1 MMSVCSNWPI
11 PSEFIRKYAWI
22 GMSTV
27 VFSGTYTNEPPDQ
40 IAPWSA
46 ANLLSLGDALRHEVL
61 ADDLFVLSDGL
72 VHVTEDD
79 ALLLPLL
86 LHVLVDDLRLVLGAD
101 AGERVLLGLRN
112 AQLVEGVFDL
122 VGSSVQ
128 SSTPARTSTS
138 GRMYGMISSMS
149 TSLRSGCPGQSVG
162 IGISWNCSSA
172 RRRRSSIHSGSS
184 LSSEMTRTVSSV
196 SPSRSGRRISPPS

>member
-1 MMSVCSNWPI
+1 M
-11 PSEFIRKYAWI
+11 
-22 GMSTV
+22 
-27 VFSGTYTNEPPDQ
+27 
-40 IAPWSA
+40 
-46 ANLLSLGDALRHEVL
+46 L

-122 VGSSVQ
+122 VREFGPVVDTGADVDVRPDVRDDLVDVDLAQ
-128 SSTPARTSTS
+128 VRLS
-138 GRMYGMISSMS
+138 GPVGRHRHLLELLERAQAPLQHPLRFVFVLRDDADRLLGE
-149 TSLRSGCPGQSVG
+149 SLLGLEGGFLLLLELEAGLGVCLLQFV
-162 IGISWNCSSA
+162 
-172 RRRRSSIHSGSS
+172 
-184 LSSEMTRTVSSV
+184 LL
-196 SPSRSGRRISPPS
+196 

>member
-1 MMSVCSNWPI
+1 
-11 PSEFIRKYAWI
+11 
-22 GMSTV
+22 MSTV

-46 ANLLSLGDALRHEVL
+46 ANLLSLGGTALRHEVL

-122 VGSSVQ
+122 VREFGPVVDTGADVDVRPDVRDDLVDVDLAQ
-128 SSTPARTSTS
+128 VRLS
-138 GRMYGMISSMS
+138 GPVGRHRHLLELLERAQAPLQHPLRFVFVLRDDADRLLGE
-149 TSLRSGCPGQSVG
+149 SLLGLEGGFLLLLELEAGLGVCLLQFV
-162 IGISWNCSSA
+162 
-172 RRRRSSIHSGSS
+172 
-184 LSSEMTRTVSSV
+184 LL
-196 SPSRSGRRISPPS
+196 